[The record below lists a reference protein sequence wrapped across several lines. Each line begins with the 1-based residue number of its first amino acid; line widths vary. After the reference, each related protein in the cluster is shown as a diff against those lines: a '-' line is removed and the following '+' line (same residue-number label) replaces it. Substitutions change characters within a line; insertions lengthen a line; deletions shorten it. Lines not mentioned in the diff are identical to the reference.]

1 MAKTE
6 LEIALLSRKTKQ
18 TELLPKVK
26 VFLEA
31 ISRNSIKSKRSYS
44 SGITLLQNFLNE
56 NEQKQRYYG
65 CNCETIILALLENKV
80 NVYELFDRFVSY
92 VLATKSDITPS
103 TLSFYL
109 AALRSYFAFYD
120 IDIIPSKFRR
130 KVKVPKLYKEDEEPL
145 DASDIRRV
153 LLNCSNRRLKSYL
166 LVLASGGMR
175 AVEATAIRLR
185 DIDFSLNPTR
195 VHIRKEYAK
204 TRIARDVYISDEAT
218 KCLKQWIEWKYRERK
233 EEKKKVM
240 IKTATMDDLV
250 FGSSYSINRKASPS
264 NLYVKLIH
272 EFQKLLAVIGMAER
286 KESGIHKRRK
296 ITLHF
301 LRRFCKSVVSNQVN
315 QDYSEWFLGHSKSPY
330 YTLKEQERREIYATK
345 VMRYL
350 TFLDYTA
357 LEAIGKNI
365 ESKLSEKEMEIQIL
379 KQRDSMNTDAITSL
393 SDKMQELMLKV
404 QRLERLRESI
414 TE

>member
-1 MAKTE
+1 VSKTE
-6 LEIALLSRKTKQ
+6 LEIALLARKTKQ
-18 TELLPKVK
+18 IELLPKVK

-80 NVYELFDRFVSY
+80 NVYEFFDRFVSY
-92 VLATKSDITPS
+92 VLAAKSDITPS

-109 AALRSYFAFYD
+109 AVLRSYFAFYD

-145 DASDIRRV
+145 DASDIRKII
-153 LLNCSNRRLKSYL
+153 LNCSNRRLKAYL
-166 LVLASGGMR
+166 LVLGSGGMR

-185 DIDFSLNPTR
+185 DIDFTSSLTK

-204 TRIARDVYISDEAT
+204 TRVARDIYISDEAT
-218 KCLKQWIEWKYRERK
+218 KCLKQWIEWKYRARK
-233 EEKKKVM
+233 EDKKKEM
-240 IKTATMDDLV
+240 TKTANVDDLV

-272 EFQKLLAVIGMAER
+272 EFQKLLAVTGMAER

-296 ITLHF
+296 ITLHS
-301 LRRFCKSVVSNQVN
+301 LRRFCKSVISNQVS

-330 YTLKEQERREIYATK
+330 YTLKESERREIYASK
-345 VMRYL
+345 CMKYL
-350 TFLDYTA
+350 TFLDYSL
-357 LEAIGKNI
+357 LESTGRSVEA
-365 ESKLSEKEMEIQIL
+365 KLSEKEKEIQTL
-379 KQRDSMNTDAITSL
+379 SQRDTMNSEAIANLSDQLMKITS
-393 SDKMQELMLKV
+393 
-404 QRLERLRESI
+404 RL
-414 TE
+414 TEIEKKQ